1 MILRRLTD
9 AFRKQDWFTVLIET
23 LIVVF
28 GVFLGIQL
36 GNWNDDR
43 VLTSSADQ
51 ARQELI
57 EDLRRDI
64 ATFNVRREFYAD
76 VLTAALNVE
85 SQLGAPP
92 NEAAEAQWLLVADVH
107 ETGFM
112 WPLQPSGLVYRELKN
127 AGKLRLIADASLQ
140 KDLRDYY
147 EDTSAELGVTIQFD
161 SDFRDNSRRLID
173 GAIHVHFGEKC
184 DDFELAEPSTPDAY
198 DSEYFTTCAPP
209 DDMSSVSNS
218 YERLLA
224 APHLADDLRLRISEI
239 SQTLTFLSWMENQA
253 NDLVLELEADT

>member
-112 WPLQPSGLVYRELKN
+112 WPL
-127 AGKLRLIADASLQ
+127 
-140 KDLRDYY
+140 
-147 EDTSAELGVTIQFD
+147 
-161 SDFRDNSRRLID
+161 
-173 GAIHVHFGEKC
+173 
-184 DDFELAEPSTPDAY
+184 
-198 DSEYFTTCAPP
+198 
-209 DDMSSVSNS
+209 
-218 YERLLA
+218 
-224 APHLADDLRLRISEI
+224 
-239 SQTLTFLSWMENQA
+239 
-253 NDLVLELEADT
+253 

>member
-1 MILRRLTD
+1 M
-9 AFRKQDWFTVLIET
+9 
-23 LIVVF
+23 
-28 GVFLGIQL
+28 
-36 GNWNDDR
+36 
-43 VLTSSADQ
+43 
-51 ARQELI
+51 
-57 EDLRRDI
+57 
-64 ATFNVRREFYAD
+64 
-76 VLTAALNVE
+76 
-85 SQLGAPP
+85 
-92 NEAAEAQWLLVADVH
+92 
-107 ETGFM
+107 
-112 WPLQPSGLVYRELKN
+112 
-127 AGKLRLIADASLQ
+127 
-140 KDLRDYY
+140 
-147 EDTSAELGVTIQFD
+147 TIQFD

-184 DDFELAEPSTPDAY
+184 DDLELAEPSTPDAY